1 MVPLV
6 GVPETIRRGLAPYRE
21 VFCRAEGFEHMSRYV
36 TGLILSP
43 NKTLQGIYDGQA
55 WEPGAPHSR
64 RAMHEAVFE
73 AGWAADAL
81 MPHHRAVIADA
92 HRGRGREVISLDW
105 TYAHH
110 ERGPKIWGV
119 KKAWDHVEHRLAPY
133 QTVMTAV
140 IANCARLDGI
150 EVLVQQPNRQDEE
163 LAYLQETM
171 CESYTQREEA
181 RGRVL
186 ELLHHLVHRLG
197 YKKRTEL
204 ALDIV
209 QQLEQEGHFP
219 SAHYA
224 FDHGVLSLELSRG
237 IEHAGK
243 HWVSELECSRHI
255 HWQGQWRRV
264 DAVAAELRHAH
275 PESFRAVRVCCRNG
289 ETKSFW
295 VFTKVVRL
303 KRYGRK
309 RLVIVH
315 EQEDLRDTPRLLL
328 TDALHWESGRVIE
341 TWSYRWAAEIFH
353 EFGKQVTGLEAAQ
366 VRKEEAVKRHFRLS
380 CVAQSLLQQAPA
392 SGSETERFAFAQ
404 GAITIGQ
411 RVRTIARDALQ
422 SLLKLVEQLLAQGH
436 SWRVLNSG
444 SNSNFGFV
452 RVRDCQ

>member
-1 MVPLV
+1 MMPLV
-6 GVPETIRRGLAPYRE
+6 GVPETIRDGLAPYRD
-21 VFCRAEGFEHMSRYV
+21 VFCRVEGFEHVSRYV

-43 NKTLQGIYDGQA
+43 NKTLQGIYDRQV

-73 AGWAADAL
+73 AGWDAEAL
-81 MPHHRAVIADA
+81 MPHHRAVIAGA
-92 HRGRGREVISLDW
+92 HHGRGREVVSLDW

-110 ERGPKIWGV
+110 ERGRKIWGV
-119 KKAWDHVEHRLAPY
+119 KKAWDHVEHRLVPY
-133 QTVMTAV
+133 QTVVTAV
-140 IANCARLDGI
+140 IANRTRLDGI
-150 EVLVQQPNRQDEE
+150 EVLVQQPNQQDEE
-163 LAYLQETM
+163 LAYLHETR
-171 CESYTQREEA
+171 CESYAQLEAA
-181 RGRVL
+181 RGRLL
-186 ELLHHLVHRLG
+186 ELLHHRIHGLG
-197 YKKRTEL
+197 YKKRPAL

-219 SAHYA
+219 AAHYA
-224 FDHGVLSLELSRG
+224 FDHGVLSLALSRG

-255 HWQGQWRRV
+255 HWQGQWQRV
-264 DAVAAELRHAH
+264 DTVAQALRQAH
-275 PESFRAVRVCCRNG
+275 PDSFRAVRVRCRNG
-289 ETKSFW
+289 QTKAFW

-315 EQEDLRDTPRLLL
+315 EQADLGETPRFLL

-341 TWSYRWAAEIFH
+341 TWSYRWTAEIFH
-353 EFGKQVTGLEAAQ
+353 EFGKQVCGLEAAQ

-392 SGSETERFAFAQ
+392 SGAETERFAFAQ
-404 GAITIGQ
+404 GTITIGQ
-411 RVRTIARDALQ
+411 RVRTIAREALQ

-436 SWRVLNSG
+436 SCEHILEVLMPA
-444 SNSNFGFV
+444 
-452 RVRDCQ
+452 